1 MHDDLARSLNLLETI
16 QRDVVQVGRRVQVT
30 FLVSQHLL
38 EEDVPTSLPLLALEE
53 EVVRRGDLVVLVV
66 LDVSHRLIQ
75 ITVWANATRGETV
88 LNLGEVLL

>member
-38 EEDVPTSLPLLALEE
+38 EEDVPTSLPLLALKE

-88 LNLGEVLL
+88 LDLGKVLL